1 MTTATSAEP
10 HGGGS
15 SSGVGGTLPDYTGV
29 VGRTDEY
36 LGPDGTVR
44 TRWKQ
49 VAAELAGLGPSG
61 LLARRTELARLLRNE
76 GATYNVTR
84 DNQSR
89 RQAWSLDPCPLVL
102 DEDEWGRL
110 DAAVAQ
116 RVELLDL
123 VLADI
128 YGDRRLMAEG
138 LIPAELVVGHPAF
151 LRPCAGSTPAGDHR
165 LFLMAVDVVRDPH
178 GDFRAVG
185 DRSQAP
191 SGLGYALV
199 NRTIL
204 SRVLPNLHR
213 ESGVERLAG
222 FFRSIRSGLSA
233 AAPDGVD
240 EPRVVILTPGP
251 LSETYFE
258 HAYLAS
264 YLGYALVE
272 GRDLVVNNNRV
283 WLRSLAG
290 FDPVDVIIRRVDD
303 QWCDP
308 VELRA
313 DSLLGVPGLLEV
325 ARRGRVTVA
334 NPLGSGV
341 IEDPALTGLLPTLAP
356 ALLGEEL
363 ALRGPETWWCGESTG
378 LSHVLAHLEHLVI
391 LPVRPA
397 PGARPVVVAHLTAG
411 ERDELRQR
419 ILDRPGQWVGQELI
433 EPSTTPTVSASGTL
447 EPRPTVLRTFA
458 VADEHG
464 TPNEGRRF
472 NVLPG
477 GLTRVGAELGDVIIS
492 SRNDG
497 TSKDTWVASAQ
508 PALQQSTWLRS
519 ARTTVRPPV
528 VQESATPLPGR
539 VAAQLFVL
547 GRTAEHAELVIRLI
561 RTVLA
566 RLDQPLGVGVD
577 GGAESLQV
585 LLAALGTVSG
595 FDPVSE
601 PDEEEV
607 TPGSVGTLAG
617 EAPVRTADPALAGEP
632 SLFAD
637 PALPG
642 DPLPDP
648 LPDPVADPDVPTDRR
663 ALALLLD
670 AGVDGS
676 LVSSLGLLVDAAY
689 SVREQLS
696 SDTWQLVGDVEEEL
710 ARLRNRP
717 PTQLVGVQSSLQ
729 RLLQALLALSGLSA
743 ENMER
748 DSAWLFLDAGRRL
761 ERAQSLVRLLR
772 AVLVRQRAGVVE
784 DLLLESLLKT
794 SESLIIFRRRSGS
807 IMHVAG
813 AVDLLIYDAAN
824 PRSVMYQLDRLVN
837 QLADL
842 PKQSPAQRL
851 GDEEQLVLETTTLLR
866 LTDAARLAAVDPAT
880 HRRPDLD
887 SVLGRVDGLL
897 AELLDSLRQTYFAHE
912 RLSVLA
918 GLQHNLGGRGPSRPP
933 GGGLAPAPVAVPETA
948 PVTVPEAAP
957 VTPAGPPGPT
967 GPQPGPGPGRPTTP

>member
-1 MTTATSAEP
+1 MTTATSAGPLEGGDLPEP
-10 HGGGS
+10 
-15 SSGVGGTLPDYTGV
+15 GV
-29 VGRTDEY
+29 VVVPEYRVVPGRTDEY
-36 LGPDGTVR
+36 LGSDGHVR
-44 TRWKQ
+44 SRWKQ
-49 VAAELAGLGPSG
+49 VAAEMAGLGPSG
-61 LLARRTELARLLRNE
+61 LIARRSEVARLLRNE
-76 GATYNVTR
+76 GATYNVSR

-89 RQAWSLDPCPLVL
+89 RQPWSLDPWPLVL
-102 DEDEWGRL
+102 EETEWSTL
-110 DAAVAQ
+110 ESAVAQ
-116 RVELLDL
+116 RVRVLDL
-123 VLADI
+123 IFADL
-128 YGDRRLMAEG
+128 YGERRLVAQG
-138 LIPAELVVGHPAF
+138 HIPAELVLGHPAF
-151 LRPCAGSTPAGDHR
+151 LRGCVGVGSGSPEPR
-165 LFLMAVDVVRDPH
+165 RMFLTAVDVVRS
-178 GDFRAVG
+178 GSGEFRAIG
-185 DRSQAP
+185 DRAQAP

-222 FFRSIRSGLSA
+222 FFRSIRAGVAA
-233 AAPDGVD
+233 AAPEGVD

-283 WLRSLAG
+283 WLRTLAG
-290 FDPVDVIIRRVDD
+290 FDPVDVVIRRVDD

-325 ARRGRVTVA
+325 ARRGRVTVL
-334 NPLGSGV
+334 NPLGTGV
-341 IEDPALTGLLPTLAP
+341 IEDPALTGLLGTLTP
-356 ALLGEEL
+356 ILLGEEL
-363 ALRGPETWWCGESTG
+363 ALRGPESWWCGDDAG
-378 LSHVLAHLEHLVI
+378 LSHVLAHLEHLI
-391 LPVRPA
+391 LLPVRPSPSQPPVVA
-397 PGARPVVVAHLTAG
+397 SSLSADGLEALRERIRSRPGA
-411 ERDELRQR
+411 
-419 ILDRPGQWVGQELI
+419 WVGQEII
-433 EPSTTPTVSASGTL
+433 EPSTAPTVTDSGAL
-447 EPRPTVLRTFA
+447 EPRPAIIRSFA
-458 VADEHG
+458 VADENSSTGAHHG
-464 TPNEGRRF
+464 YR
-472 NVLPG
+472 VLPG
-477 GLTRVGAELGDVIIS
+477 GLTRVGADPDSLIIS
-492 SRNDG
+492 SRSDG

-528 VQESATPLPGR
+528 VADTSTLLPGR

-547 GRTAEHAELVIRLI
+547 GRTAEHSELVIRLI

-585 LLAALGTVSG
+585 LLMALGTVSG

-601 PDEEEV
+601 PDEEEID
-607 TPGSVGTLAG
+607 TPAPGTAG
-617 EAPVRTADPALAGEP
+617 ARE
-632 SLFAD
+632 
-637 PALPG
+637 LPG
-642 DPLPDP
+642 FDLVPLPVPVPVPVPETETETGAGAGAETGTETETGRSGSGTATAAEGGRPAEPGRDP
-648 LPDPVADPDVPTDRR
+648 EVANDRR
-663 ALALLLD
+663 ALSLLLD

-696 SDTWQLVGDVEEEL
+696 SDSWQLVGDVEEEL

-729 RLLQALLALSGLSA
+729 RLLQALLALAGLSA

-772 AVLVRQRAGVVE
+772 SVLVRQRAGVVE

-794 SESLIIFRRRSGS
+794 SESLIIFRRRSGP

-813 AVDLLIYDAAN
+813 AVDLLVYDAAN
-824 PRSVMYQLDRLVN
+824 PRSVIYQLDRLFN
-837 QLADL
+837 HLADL
-842 PKQSPAQRL
+842 PKQSPGQRL
-851 GDEEQLVLETTTLLR
+851 GDGEQLVLRTTTMLR
-866 LTDAARLAAVDPAT
+866 LTDAAHLAEVDPET
-880 HRRPDLD
+880 KRRTELD
-887 SVLGRVDGLL
+887 AVLGQVDHLL
-897 AELLDSLRQTYFAHE
+897 AELLDSLRSTFFSHE

-918 GLQHNLGGRGPSRPP
+918 GLQHNLGRSP
-933 GGGLAPAPVAVPETA
+933 
-948 PVTVPEAAP
+948 
-957 VTPAGPPGPT
+957 
-967 GPQPGPGPGRPTTP
+967 

>member
-1 MTTATSAEP
+1 VTTATSAEP
-10 HGGGS
+10 LGDDDPLGT
-15 SSGVGGTLPDYTGV
+15 SGADVSGLPEYSAV
-29 VGRTDEY
+29 PGRTDEY

-49 VAAELAGLGPSG
+49 VAAELGGLGPSG
-61 LLARRTELARLLRNE
+61 LLARRSELARLLRNE

-84 DNQSR
+84 DQQSR
-89 RQAWSLDPCPLVL
+89 RQPWSLDPCPLVV
-102 DEDEWGRL
+102 DDREWSVL
-110 DAAVAQ
+110 EAAVAQ
-116 RVELLDL
+116 RVALLDL
-123 VLADI
+123 VFADI
-128 YGDRRLMAEG
+128 YGGRRLVAG
-138 LIPAELVVGHPAF
+138 GHIPAQLVLGHPAF
-151 LRPCAGSTPAGDHR
+151 LRSCVVNADQRRR
-165 LFLMAVDVVRDPH
+165 LFLTAVDVVRDRH
-178 GDFRAVG
+178 GALRAVG
-185 DRSQAP
+185 DRAQAP

-222 FFRSIRSGLSA
+222 FFRSIRAGMSSM
-233 AAPDGVD
+233 APEGVD

-313 DSLLGVPGLLEV
+313 DSLLGVPGLLEAV
-325 ARRGRVTVA
+325 RRGRVTVV
-334 NPLGSGV
+334 NPLGTGV
-341 IEDPALTGLLPTLAP
+341 IENPALSGLLGSLAP
-356 ALLGEEL
+356 VLLGEDL
-363 ALRGPETWWCGESTG
+363 ILRGPDTWWCGTPRG
-378 LSHVLAHLEHLVI
+378 LSHVLAHLDHLVV
-391 LPVRPA
+391 LPTRLSAGGRPLVTA
-397 PGARPVVVAHLTAG
+397 TLGTDERDLLRDKIRARPW
-411 ERDELRQR
+411 E
-419 ILDRPGQWVGQELI
+419 WVGQELV
-433 EPSTTPTVSASGTL
+433 EPSTTPTVNDAGTL
-447 EPRPTVLRTFA
+447 EPRPVVLRTFA
-458 VADEHG
+458 VVDDRATGGGDRG
-464 TPNEGRRF
+464 LS
-472 NVLPG
+472 VLPG
-477 GLTRVGAELGDVIIS
+477 GLTRVGDDPSSVIIS
-492 SRNDG
+492 SRENG
-497 TSKDTWVASAQ
+497 TSKDTWVVSTE

-528 VQESATPLPGR
+528 VPGVATPLPGR

-566 RLDQPLGVGVD
+566 RLDQPLGVGMD

-585 LLAALGTVSG
+585 LLAALGSVSG
-595 FDPVSE
+595 FDSVSE
-601 PDEEEV
+601 PDQEDI
-607 TPGSVGTLAG
+607 
-617 EAPVRTADPALAGEP
+617 R
-632 SLFAD
+632 
-637 PALPG
+637 LPG
-642 DPLPDP
+642 PAVRS
-648 LPDPVADPDVPTDRR
+648 VAGAAGRGHEPEVPTDRR

-696 SDTWQLVGDVEEEL
+696 GDTWQLVGDVEEEL

-729 RLLQALLALSGLSA
+729 RLLQALLALAGLSA

-772 AVLVRQRAGVVE
+772 AVLVRQRVGVVE

-794 SESLIIFRRRSGS
+794 SESLIVFRRRSGS

-813 AVDLLIYDAAN
+813 AVDLLVYDAAN
-824 PRSVMYQLDRLVN
+824 PRSVIYQLDRLFD
-837 QLADL
+837 QLAEL
-842 PKQSPAQRL
+842 PKQSPGQRL
-851 GDEEQLVLETTTLLR
+851 GDEEQLVLEATTMLR
-866 LTDAARLAAVDPAT
+866 LTDAAQLAAVDAET
-880 HRRPDLD
+880 GHRTEMD
-887 SVLGRVDGLL
+887 SVLGRVEDLL
-897 AELLDSLRQTYFAHE
+897 AELLDSLRHTYFAHE

-918 GLQHNLGGRGPSRPP
+918 GLQHSLGQPARRPSPE
-933 GGGLAPAPVAVPETA
+933 PA
-948 PVTVPEAAP
+948 
-957 VTPAGPPGPT
+957 
-967 GPQPGPGPGRPTTP
+967 

>member
-1 MTTATSAEP
+1 MTTATTAEP
-10 HGGGS
+10 FGADGSPGAGGPGGPGGS
-15 SSGVGGTLPDYTGV
+15 GGPGGPVLPEYSGMT
-29 VGRTDEY
+29 GRTDEY

-61 LLARRTELARLLRNE
+61 LLARRAELARLLRNE
-76 GATYNVTR
+76 GATFNVTS
-84 DNQSR
+84 DHQSR
-89 RQAWSLDPCPLVL
+89 RQAWSLDPCPLVV
-102 DEDEWGRL
+102 DGAEWSGL
-110 DAAVAQ
+110 ESAVAQ
-116 RVELLDL
+116 RVALLDL
-123 VLADI
+123 VFDDI
-128 YGDRRLMAEG
+128 YGDRKLIAG
-138 LIPAELVVGHPAF
+138 GHIPAQLVLGHPGF
-151 LRPCAGSTPAGDHR
+151 LRPCVGTPSSGSHR
-165 LFLMAVDVVRDPH
+165 LFLTAVDVVRD
-178 GDFRAVG
+178 GQGRFRAVG
-185 DRSQAP
+185 DRAEAP

-222 FFRSIRSGLSA
+222 FFRSIRAAVVA

-264 YLGYALVE
+264 YLGYVLVE
-272 GRDLVVNNNRV
+272 GRDLVVANNRV

-290 FDPVDVIIRRVDD
+290 SDPVDVVIRRVDD

-325 ARRGRVTVA
+325 ARRGRVTVI
-334 NPLGSGV
+334 NPLGAGV
-341 IEDPALTGLLPTLAP
+341 IENPALTGLLDRLAP
-356 ALLGEEL
+356 LLLGEEL
-363 ALRGPETWWCGESTG
+363 ALRGPDTWWCGEPTAQ
-378 LSHVLAHLEHLVI
+378 SHVLAHLDQMVVQA
-391 LPVRPA
+391 VRPSA
-397 PGARPVVVAHLTAG
+397 ARRPVTGSTLTTEGLERLADQIRARPW
-411 ERDELRQR
+411 E
-419 ILDRPGQWVGQELI
+419 WVGQELI
-433 EPSTTPTVSASGTL
+433 EPSTTPTVTDSGTL
-447 EPRPTVLRTFA
+447 EPRPAVLRTFV
-458 VADEHG
+458 VADESAAGAGAGTHG
-464 TPNEGRRF
+464 LS
-472 NVLPG
+472 VLPG
-477 GLTRVGAELGDVIIS
+477 GLTRVGTESSSLIIS
-492 SRNDG
+492 SHNEA
-497 TSKDTWVASAQ
+497 TSKDTWVASTV

-528 VQESATPLPGR
+528 FPDASSPLPGR

-585 LLAALGTVSG
+585 LLTALGTVSG

-601 PDEEEV
+601 PDEDDLVEARHPVEPAGASAR
-607 TPGSVGTLAG
+607 PGS
-617 EAPVRTADPALAGEP
+617 PV
-632 SLFAD
+632 
-637 PALPG
+637 
-642 DPLPDP
+642 
-648 LPDPVADPDVPTDRR
+648 PDVPTDRR

-676 LVSSLGLLVDAAY
+676 LVSSLALLVDAAY

-729 RLLQALLALSGLSA
+729 RLLQALLALAGLSA

-761 ERAQSLVRLLR
+761 ERAQSLTRLLR
-772 AVLVRQRAGVVE
+772 AVLGRQRAGVVE

-807 IMHVAG
+807 TMRVAG
-813 AVDLLIYDAAN
+813 AVDLLVYDAAN
-824 PRSVMYQLDRLVN
+824 PRSVMYQLERLVD

-851 GDEEQLVLETTTLLR
+851 GHGEQLVLEITTTLR
-866 LTDAARLAAVDPAT
+866 LTDATRLASVDPET
-880 HRRPDLD
+880 MRRPALD
-887 SVLGRVDGLL
+887 SVLGKVEDLL
-897 AELLDSLRQTYFAHE
+897 GELLDSLRHTYFSHE
-912 RLSVLA
+912 RLSMLT
-918 GLQHNLGGRGPSRPP
+918 GLQHSLGGAPGGPP
-933 GGGLAPAPVAVPETA
+933 GGSSGARPGGPT
-948 PVTVPEAAP
+948 
-957 VTPAGPPGPT
+957 GPPGPVPSVT
-967 GPQPGPGPGRPTTP
+967 GPPP

>member
-1 MTTATSAEP
+1 VTTAITTGP
-10 HGGGS
+10 VGGGDVPPGGALALPEYQ
-15 SSGVGGTLPDYTGV
+15 GVP
-29 VGRTDEY
+29 GRIDEY
-36 LGPDGTVR
+36 LDPDGRVR
-44 TRWKQ
+44 DRWTR
-49 VAAELAGLGPSG
+49 VAAEMAGLGASG
-61 LLARRTELARLLRNE
+61 LIARRSEVARLLRNE

-89 RQAWSLDPCPLVL
+89 RQPWSLDPWPLVV
-102 DEDEWGRL
+102 EESEWL
-110 DAAVAQ
+110 SLAAAVAQ
-116 RVELLDL
+116 RVRLLDL
-123 VLADI
+123 VFTDI
-128 YGDRRLMAEG
+128 YGERRLVAEG
-138 LIPAELVVGHPAF
+138 RIPAELVLGHPAF
-151 LRPCAGSTPAGDHR
+151 LRACVGMEAPGTHR
-165 LFLMAVDVVRDPH
+165 MFLTAVDVVRDRD
-178 GDFRAVG
+178 GGFRAIG
-185 DRSQAP
+185 DRAQAP

-222 FFRSIRSGLSA
+222 FFRSIRAAVAA

-272 GRDLVVNNNRV
+272 GRDLVVTNNRV
-283 WLRSLAG
+283 WLRTLSG
-290 FDPVDVIIRRVDD
+290 FDPVDVVIRRVDD

-325 ARRGRVTVA
+325 ARRGRVTVV
-334 NPLGSGV
+334 NPLGTGV
-341 IEDPALTGLLPTLAP
+341 IEDPGLTGLLESLAP
-356 ALLGEEL
+356 VLLGEEL
-363 ALRGPETWWCGESTG
+363 ALRGPETWWCGQPDG
-378 LSHVLAHLEHLVI
+378 LHHVLDSLGHLIL
-391 LPVRPA
+391 LPVRPSPTQPPVVA
-397 PGARPVVVAHLTAG
+397 STLSADALDDLRNRILARPGA
-411 ERDELRQR
+411 
-419 ILDRPGQWVGQELI
+419 WVGQEII
-433 EPSTTPTVSASGTL
+433 EPSLTPTVTDTGTI
-447 EPRPTVLRTFA
+447 EPRPTILRTFA

-464 TPNEGRRF
+464 SGAYGHGY

-477 GLTRVGAELGDVIIS
+477 GLTRVGAGTDTLIIS
-492 SRNDG
+492 SRSDG
-497 TSKDTWVASAQ
+497 TSKDTWVASEQ
-508 PALQQSTWLRS
+508 PALQQSPWLRS

-528 VQESATPLPGR
+528 VTDTSTLLPGR

-566 RLDQPLGVGVD
+566 RLDQPLAVGVD

-585 LLAALGTVSG
+585 LLMALGTVSG
-595 FDPVSE
+595 FDSVSE
-601 PDEEEV
+601 PDEEDLPHTGGPPAPEGHPV
-607 TPGSVGTLAG
+607 APRSVPDGTSARG
-617 EAPVRTADPALAGEP
+617 PRGAEPALAGEP
-632 SLFAD
+632 TPEAD
-637 PALPG
+637 I
-642 DPLPDP
+642 
-648 LPDPVADPDVPTDRR
+648 PTDRR
-663 ALALLLD
+663 ALSLLLD

-696 SDTWQLVGDVEEEL
+696 SDSWQLVGDVEEEL

-717 PTQLVGVQSSLQ
+717 PTQLVGVQSSMQ
-729 RLLQALLALSGLSA
+729 RLLQALLALAGLSA

-807 IMHVAG
+807 MMQVAG
-813 AVDLLIYDAAN
+813 AVDLLVYDAAN
-824 PRSVMYQLDRLVN
+824 PRSVMYQLDRLFGH
-837 QLADL
+837 LADL
-842 PKQSPAQRL
+842 PRQARTQRL
-851 GDEEQLVLETTTLLR
+851 GDQEQLVLRTTTMLR
-866 LTDAARLAAVDPAT
+866 LTDAVQLAAVDPET
-880 HRRPDLD
+880 KRRTELD
-887 SVLGRVDGLL
+887 SVLGRADELL
-897 AELLDSLRQTYFAHE
+897 AELLDSLRSTYFSHE

-918 GLQHNLGGRGPSRPP
+918 GLQHNLGRRP
-933 GGGLAPAPVAVPETA
+933 
-948 PVTVPEAAP
+948 
-957 VTPAGPPGPT
+957 
-967 GPQPGPGPGRPTTP
+967 

>member
-1 MTTATSAEP
+1 MTTATSVEP
-10 HGGGS
+10 RGDDGPFEEHGATATG
-15 SSGVGGTLPDYTGV
+15 LPEYSTIP
-29 VGRTDEY
+29 GRADEY
-36 LGPDGTVR
+36 LGPDGALR
-44 TRWKQ
+44 TRWRQ
-49 VAAELAGLGPSG
+49 VAAELSGLGPSG

-84 DNQSR
+84 DQESR
-89 RQAWSLDPCPLVL
+89 RQPWSLDPCPLVV
-102 DEDEWGRL
+102 DDSEWATL
-110 DAAVAQ
+110 EAAVAQ
-116 RVELLDL
+116 RVALLNL
-123 VLADI
+123 IFADI
-128 YGDRRLMAEG
+128 YAERRLVAEG
-138 LIPAELVVGHPAF
+138 RIPAELVLGHPAF
-151 LRPCAGSTPAGDHR
+151 LRACVGTAAPGGRR
-165 LFLMAVDVVRDPH
+165 LFLTAVDVVRDAS
-178 GDFRAVG
+178 GAFRAVG
-185 DRSQAP
+185 DRAQAP

-222 FFRSIRSGLSA
+222 FFRCIRAGMSA
-233 AAPDGVD
+233 VAPDGVD

-272 GRDLVVNNNRV
+272 GRDLVVNNNRA
-283 WLRSLAG
+283 WLRSLGG

-325 ARRGRVTVA
+325 ARRGRVTVV

-341 IEDPALTGLLPTLAP
+341 MEDPALSGLLESLAP
-356 ALLGEEL
+356 VLLGEDL
-363 ALRGPETWWCGESTG
+363 ALRGPDTWWCGTPGG
-378 LSHVLAHLEHLVI
+378 LSHVLAHLDHLVV
-391 LPVRPA
+391 LPTRPS
-397 PGARPVVVAHLTAG
+397 PTARPVVTGTLTG
-411 ERDELRQR
+411 WERDELRNR
-419 ILDRPGQWVGQELI
+419 IRDRPWEWVGQELI
-433 EPSTTPTVSASGTL
+433 EPSTAPTVNDAGAL
-447 EPRPTVLRTFA
+447 EPRPVVLRTFV
-458 VADEHG
+458 VADDRTTG
-464 TPNEGRRF
+464 GGDRGLS
-472 NVLPG
+472 VLPG
-477 GLTRVGAELGDVIIS
+477 GLTRVGAEPGSVIIS
-492 SRNDG
+492 SRVDG

-528 VQESATPLPGR
+528 APDTVTPLPGR

-566 RLDQPLGVGVD
+566 RLDQPLGMGVD

-585 LLAALGTVSG
+585 LLAALGSVSG

-601 PDEEEV
+601 PDEDDV
-607 TPGSVGTLAG
+607 GPQPISPGPQAAARDHDS
-617 EAPVRTADPALAGEP
+617 
-632 SLFAD
+632 
-637 PALPG
+637 
-642 DPLPDP
+642 
-648 LPDPVADPDVPTDRR
+648 DVPTDRR

-729 RLLQALLALSGLSA
+729 RLLQALLALAGLSA

-813 AVDLLIYDAAN
+813 AVDLLVYDAAN
-824 PRSVMYQLDRLVN
+824 PRSVMFQLDRLFD
-837 QLADL
+837 QLAEL

-851 GDEEQLVLETTTLLR
+851 GNQEQLVLETTTMLR
-866 LTDAARLAAVDPAT
+866 LTDATHLAAVDPET
-880 HRRPDLD
+880 GRRRELD
-887 SVLGRVDGLL
+887 SVLGRVEGLL
-897 AELLDSLRQTYFAHE
+897 AGLLDSLRHTYFSHE
-912 RLSVLA
+912 RLSVLD
-918 GLQHNLGGRGPSRPP
+918 GLQHRLGPASRRN
-933 GGGLAPAPVAVPETA
+933 
-948 PVTVPEAAP
+948 
-957 VTPAGPPGPT
+957 AGGPT
-967 GPQPGPGPGRPTTP
+967 

>member
-10 HGGGS
+10 YGGGS

-29 VGRTDEY
+29 AGRTDEY

-102 DEDEWGRL
+102 DEGEWGRL
-110 DAAVAQ
+110 EAAVAQ

-128 YGDRRLMAEG
+128 YGDRRLMADG

-341 IEDPALTGLLPTLAP
+341 MEDPALSALLGDLAP
-356 ALLGEEL
+356 VLLGEEL
-363 ALRGPETWWCGESTG
+363 TLRGPDTWWCGTPAG
-378 LSHVLAHLEHLVI
+378 LSHVLTHLSSLVV
-391 LPVRPA
+391 LPVRPS
-397 PGARPVVVAHLTAG
+397 PMYRPVEVATLTAD
-411 ERDELRQR
+411 EQDQLRDR
-419 ILDRPGQWVGQELI
+419 IRDRPWEWVGQELI
-433 EPSTTPTVSASGTL
+433 VPSTSPTVTGTGTL
-447 EPRPTVLRTFA
+447 EPRPVVLRTFV
-458 VADEHG
+458 VADDRAAG
-464 TPNEGRRF
+464 GGDRGLA
-472 NVLPG
+472 VLPG
-477 GLTRVGAELGDVIIS
+477 GLTRVGAVESSVIIS
-492 SRNDG
+492 SRGDG
-497 TSKDTWVASAQ
+497 TSKDTWVASAE

-528 VQESATPLPGR
+528 VHDTPTQLPGR

-566 RLDQPLGVGVD
+566 RLDQPLGVGMD

-601 PDEEEV
+601 PDGEEV
-607 TPGSVGTLAG
+607 RPERGTEAGRTGPPETPGPRLRPSPRCPPTAGPWPSCSMPAWTAAWSRRSACWSMPPTRCGNNSPATPGSWWV
-617 EAPVRTADPALAGEP
+617 
-632 SLFAD
+632 
-637 PALPG
+637 
-642 DPLPDP
+642 
-648 LPDPVADPDVPTDRR
+648 
-663 ALALLLD
+663 
-670 AGVDGS
+670 
-676 LVSSLGLLVDAAY
+676 
-689 SVREQLS
+689 
-696 SDTWQLVGDVEEEL
+696 TW
-710 ARLRNRP
+710 
-717 PTQLVGVQSSLQ
+717 
-729 RLLQALLALSGLSA
+729 
-743 ENMER
+743 
-748 DSAWLFLDAGRRL
+748 
-761 ERAQSLVRLLR
+761 
-772 AVLVRQRAGVVE
+772 
-784 DLLLESLLKT
+784 
-794 SESLIIFRRRSGS
+794 RRSWPGCGIGHPPSWSGS
-807 IMHVAG
+807 SPACSGCSRRCWPWPGCPPRTWSGTQPGSSSTPAG
-813 AVDLLIYDAAN
+813 AWSG
-824 PRSVMYQLDRLVN
+824 P
-837 QLADL
+837 
-842 PKQSPAQRL
+842 SPWS
-851 GDEEQLVLETTTLLR
+851 GCC
-866 LTDAARLAAVDPAT
+866 
-880 HRRPDLD
+880 
-887 SVLGRVDGLL
+887 
-897 AELLDSLRQTYFAHE
+897 
-912 RLSVLA
+912 
-918 GLQHNLGGRGPSRPP
+918 GPSWCASGPGWSRTCCSSPCSRPP
-933 GGGLAPAPVAVPETA
+933 RA
-948 PVTVPEAAP
+948 
-957 VTPAGPPGPT
+957 
-967 GPQPGPGPGRPTTP
+967 

>member
-1 MTTATSAEP
+1 MTTATTAGPLE
-10 HGGGS
+10 GGDLPE
-15 SSGVGGTLPDYTGV
+15 SGGLPVPEYRSIP
-29 VGRTDEY
+29 GRTDEY
-36 LGPDGTVR
+36 VGPDGTVR

-49 VAAELAGLGPSG
+49 VAAEMAGLGPSG
-61 LLARRTELARLLRNE
+61 LIARRSEVARLLRNE

-89 RQAWSLDPCPLVL
+89 RQAWSLDPWPLVL
-102 DEDEWGRL
+102 EETEWSAL
-110 DAAVAQ
+110 ESAVAQ
-116 RVELLDL
+116 RVRLLDL
-123 VLADI
+123 IFGDL
-128 YGDRRLMAEG
+128 YGERRLVAEG
-138 LIPAELVVGHPAF
+138 HIPAELVLGHPAF
-151 LRPCAGSTPAGDHR
+151 LRACVGMATAEPR
-165 LFLMAVDVVRDPH
+165 RMFLTAVDVVRD
-178 GDFRAVG
+178 GTGEFRAIG
-185 DRSQAP
+185 DRAQAP

-222 FFRSIRSGLSA
+222 FFRSIRSGVASA
-233 AAPDGVD
+233 APEGVD

-283 WLRSLAG
+283 WLRTLAG
-290 FDPVDVIIRRVDD
+290 FDPVDVVIRRVDD

-325 ARRGRVTVA
+325 ARRGRVTVL
-334 NPLGSGV
+334 NPLGTGV
-341 IEDPALTGLLPTLAP
+341 IEDPALTGLLGTLAP
-356 ALLGEEL
+356 VLLGEEL
-363 ALRGPETWWCGESTG
+363 ALRGPETWWCGRDEG
-378 LSHVLAHLEHLVI
+378 LSHVLANLEHLI
-391 LPVRPA
+391 LLPVRPSPSQPPVA
-397 PGARPVVVAHLTAG
+397 ASTLGAEGLADLRDRIRARPG
-411 ERDELRQR
+411 S
-419 ILDRPGQWVGQELI
+419 WVGQEII
-433 EPSTTPTVSASGTL
+433 EPSTAPTVTDTGTL
-447 EPRPTVLRTFA
+447 EARPTIIRSFA
-458 VADEHG
+458 VADEHSNTG
-464 TPNEGRRF
+464 DHHGYR
-472 NVLPG
+472 VLPG
-477 GLTRVGAELGDVIIS
+477 GLTRVGAAPDSLIIS
-492 SRNDG
+492 SRSDG

-508 PALQQSTWLRS
+508 PAFQQSTWLRS

-528 VQESATPLPGR
+528 VADTSTLLPGR

-547 GRTAEHAELVIRLI
+547 GRTAEHSELVIRLI

-566 RLDQPLGVGVD
+566 RLDQPLAVGMD

-585 LLAALGTVSG
+585 LLMALGTVSG

-607 TPGSVGTLAG
+607 APRVKGSPSSAGPSSGPSPASAAGSLDRGAGSNPMAPPVPVPETSVGPGAEPGSSAG
-617 EAPVRTADPALAGEP
+617 PP
-632 SLFAD
+632 
-637 PALPG
+637 
-642 DPLPDP
+642 PDP
-648 LPDPVADPDVPTDRR
+648 EVPTDRR

-696 SDTWQLVGDVEEEL
+696 SDSWQLVGDVEEEL

-729 RLLQALLALSGLSA
+729 RLLQALLALAGLSA

-772 AVLVRQRAGVVE
+772 SVLVRQRAGVVE

-813 AVDLLIYDAAN
+813 AVDLLVYDAAN
-824 PRSVMYQLDRLVN
+824 PRSVIYQLDRLFN
-837 QLADL
+837 HLADL
-842 PKQSPAQRL
+842 PKQSPGQRL
-851 GDEEQLVLETTTLLR
+851 GDGEQLVLRTTTMLR
-866 LTDAARLAAVDPAT
+866 LTDATHLAEVDPET
-880 HRRPDLD
+880 QRRTDLD
-887 SVLGRVDGLL
+887 TVLGRVDELL
-897 AELLDSLRQTYFAHE
+897 GELLDSLRSTFFSHE

-918 GLQHNLGGRGPSRPP
+918 GLQHNLGRSP
-933 GGGLAPAPVAVPETA
+933 
-948 PVTVPEAAP
+948 
-957 VTPAGPPGPT
+957 
-967 GPQPGPGPGRPTTP
+967 

>member
-1 MTTATSAEP
+1 MTTATTAGPLE
-10 HGGGS
+10 GGDLPETG
-15 SSGVGGTLPDYTGV
+15 GVPIPEYRGV
-29 VGRTDEY
+29 PGRTDEY

-49 VAAELAGLGPSG
+49 VAAEMAGLGPSG
-61 LLARRTELARLLRNE
+61 LIARRSEVARLLRNE

-84 DNQSR
+84 DDQSR
-89 RQAWSLDPCPLVL
+89 RQAWSLDPWPLVV
-102 DEDEWGRL
+102 EESEWSTL
-110 DAAVAQ
+110 ESAVAQ
-116 RVELLDL
+116 RVRILDL
-123 VLADI
+123 IFGDL
-128 YGDRRLMAEG
+128 YGERRLVAEG
-138 LIPAELVVGHPAF
+138 HIPAELVLGHPAF
-151 LRPCAGSTPAGDHR
+151 LRACTGMGSSEPR
-165 LFLMAVDVVRDPH
+165 RMFLTAVDVVRD
-178 GDFRAVG
+178 GSGQFRAIG
-185 DRSQAP
+185 DRAQAP

-222 FFRSIRSGLSA
+222 FFRSIRAGVASV
-233 AAPDGVD
+233 APEGVD

-283 WLRSLAG
+283 WLRTLAG
-290 FDPVDVIIRRVDD
+290 FDPVDVVIRRVDD

-325 ARRGRVTVA
+325 ARRGRVTVL
-334 NPLGSGV
+334 NPLGTGV
-341 IEDPALTGLLPTLAP
+341 IEDPALTGLLGTLAP
-356 ALLGEEL
+356 ILLDEEL
-363 ALRGPETWWCGESTG
+363 ALRGPETWWCGRSEG
-378 LSHVLAHLEHLVI
+378 LSHVLANLEHLI
-391 LPVRPA
+391 LLPVRPSA
-397 PGARPVVVAHLTAG
+397 AQPPVVASTLSAEGRADLRDRIRARPGA
-411 ERDELRQR
+411 
-419 ILDRPGQWVGQELI
+419 WVGQEII
-433 EPSTTPTVSASGTL
+433 EPSTAPTVTDTGTL
-447 EPRPTVLRTFA
+447 EPRPAIIRSFA
-458 VADEHG
+458 VADELSSTGDHHG
-464 TPNEGRRF
+464 YR
-472 NVLPG
+472 VLPG
-477 GLTRVGAELGDVIIS
+477 GLTRVGADPDSLIIS
-492 SRNDG
+492 SRSNG

-528 VQESATPLPGR
+528 VADTSTPLPGR

-547 GRTAEHAELVIRLI
+547 GRTAEHSELVIRLI

-566 RLDQPLGVGVD
+566 RLDQPLAVGID

-585 LLAALGTVSG
+585 LLMALGTVSG

-607 TPGSVGTLAG
+607 PPREAASAAGLAG
-617 EAPVRTADPALAGEP
+617 VDPV
-632 SLFAD
+632 
-637 PALPG
+637 
-642 DPLPDP
+642 PLPVP
-648 LPDPVADPDVPTDRR
+648 ETGVVTETELGSAAGLPPGPEVPTDRR

-729 RLLQALLALSGLSA
+729 RLLQALLALAGLSA

-772 AVLVRQRAGVVE
+772 SLLVRQRAGVVE

-794 SESLIIFRRRSGS
+794 SESLIIFRRRSGPT
-807 IMHVAG
+807 MQVAG
-813 AVDLLIYDAAN
+813 AVDLLVYDAAN
-824 PRSVMYQLDRLVN
+824 PRSVIYQLDRLFN
-837 QLADL
+837 HLADL
-842 PKQSPAQRL
+842 PKRSPGQRL
-851 GDEEQLVLETTTLLR
+851 GDGEQLVLRTTTMLR
-866 LTDAARLAAVDPAT
+866 LTDAAHLAAVDPDT
-880 HRRPDLD
+880 RRRTELD
-887 SVLGRVDGLL
+887 AVLGRVDQLL
-897 AELLDSLRQTYFAHE
+897 AELLDSLRSTFFSHE

-918 GLQHNLGGRGPSRPP
+918 GLQHNLGRSP
-933 GGGLAPAPVAVPETA
+933 
-948 PVTVPEAAP
+948 
-957 VTPAGPPGPT
+957 
-967 GPQPGPGPGRPTTP
+967 

>member
-1 MTTATSAEP
+1 MSTATSTGP
-10 HGGGS
+10 FGGGDLP
-15 SSGVGGTLPDYTGV
+15 GTDGIPGPEYRAV
-29 VGRTDEY
+29 PGRTDEY

-49 VAAELAGLGPSG
+49 VAAEMAGLGPSG
-61 LLARRTELARLLRNE
+61 LIARRSEVARLLRNE

-84 DNQSR
+84 DGQSR
-89 RQAWSLDPCPLVL
+89 RQAWSLDPWPLVV
-102 DEDEWGRL
+102 DADEWAAL
-110 DAAVAQ
+110 ESAVAQ
-116 RVELLDL
+116 RVRLLDL
-123 VLADI
+123 IFADL
-128 YGDRRLMAEG
+128 YGERRLVAEG
-138 LIPAELVVGHPAF
+138 HIPAELVLGHPAF
-151 LRPCAGSTPAGDHR
+151 LRACVGMGFSGPR
-165 LFLMAVDVVRDPH
+165 RMFLTAVDVVRD
-178 GDFRAVG
+178 GSGRFRAIG
-185 DRSQAP
+185 DRAQAP

-222 FFRSIRSGLSA
+222 FFRSIRSGVAS

-283 WLRSLAG
+283 WLRTLAG
-290 FDPVDVIIRRVDD
+290 FDPVDVVIRRVDD

-325 ARRGRVTVA
+325 ARRGRVTVL
-334 NPLGSGV
+334 NPLGTGV
-341 IEDPALTGLLPTLAP
+341 IEDPALTGLLGTLAP
-356 ALLGEEL
+356 ILLGEEL
-363 ALRGPETWWCGESTG
+363 ALPGPATWWCGRPDG
-378 LSHVLAHLEHLVI
+378 LSHVLAHLERLI
-391 LPVRPA
+391 LLPVRPSA
-397 PGARPVVVAHLTAG
+397 SQPPVVASTLSAEGLADLRDRIRARPGA
-411 ERDELRQR
+411 
-419 ILDRPGQWVGQELI
+419 WVGQEII
-433 EPSTTPTVSASGTL
+433 EASTAPTVTDTGAL
-447 EPRPTVLRTFA
+447 EPRPAIIRSFA
-458 VADEHG
+458 VADEHSNTG
-464 TPNEGRRF
+464 DHHGYRI
-472 NVLPG
+472 LPG
-477 GLTRVGAELGDVIIS
+477 GLTRVGASPDSIIVS
-492 SRNDG
+492 SRSDG
-497 TSKDTWVASAQ
+497 TSKDTWVASTH
-508 PALQQSTWLRS
+508 PAFQQSTWLRS

-528 VQESATPLPGR
+528 VADTSTLLPGR

-547 GRTAEHAELVIRLI
+547 GRTAEHSELVIRLI

-566 RLDQPLGVGVD
+566 RLDQPLAVGVD

-585 LLAALGTVSG
+585 LLMALGAVSG

-601 PDEEEV
+601 PDEEEIPPRP
-607 TPGSVGTLAG
+607 PGAAIGLAG
-617 EAPVRTADPALAGEP
+617 IDPVAPVPVPDATVDPGPGLDPALAGGGDAPPEP
-632 SLFAD
+632 E
-637 PALPG
+637 
-642 DPLPDP
+642 
-648 LPDPVADPDVPTDRR
+648 VPTDRR
-663 ALALLLD
+663 AMALLLD

-676 LVSSLGLLVDAAY
+676 LVSSLGLLVEAAY

-729 RLLQALLALSGLSA
+729 RLLQALLALAGLSA

-772 AVLVRQRAGVVE
+772 SVLVRQRAGVVE

-794 SESLIIFRRRSGS
+794 SESLIIFRRRSGPT
-807 IMHVAG
+807 MQVAG
-813 AVDLLIYDAAN
+813 AVDLLVYDAAN
-824 PRSVMYQLDRLVN
+824 PRSVIYQLDRLFN
-837 QLADL
+837 HLADL
-842 PKQSPAQRL
+842 PKQSPGQRL
-851 GDEEQLVLETTTLLR
+851 GDSEQLVLRTTTMLR
-866 LTDAARLAAVDPAT
+866 LTDAAQLAEVDPGT
-880 HRRPDLD
+880 HQRVELD
-887 SVLGRVDGLL
+887 AVLGRVDLLL
-897 AELLDSLRQTYFAHE
+897 AELLDSLRSTFFSHE

-918 GLQHNLGGRGPSRPP
+918 GLQHNLGR
-933 GGGLAPAPVAVPETA
+933 
-948 PVTVPEAAP
+948 
-957 VTPAGPPGPT
+957 TP
-967 GPQPGPGPGRPTTP
+967 

>member
-1 MTTATSAEP
+1 VTTATTAEP
-10 HGGGS
+10 LGDDDPLGTSGGAVTG
-15 SSGVGGTLPDYTGV
+15 LPEYSAV
-29 VGRTDEY
+29 PGRTDEY
-36 LGPDGTVR
+36 LGPDGTLR

-84 DNQSR
+84 DQQSR
-89 RQAWSLDPCPLVL
+89 RQPWSLDPCPLVV
-102 DEDEWGRL
+102 DDAEWSTL
-110 DAAVAQ
+110 EAAVAQ
-116 RVELLDL
+116 RVALLNL
-123 VLADI
+123 IFADI
-128 YGDRRLMAEG
+128 YGERRLVAEG
-138 LIPAELVVGHPAF
+138 RIPAELVLGHPAF
-151 LRPCAGSTPAGDHR
+151 LRACVGAADPRGRR
-165 LFLMAVDVVRDPH
+165 LFLTAVDVVRD
-178 GDFRAVG
+178 GDGAFRAVG
-185 DRSQAP
+185 DRAQAP

-222 FFRSIRSGLSA
+222 FFRSIRAGMSSM
-233 AAPDGVD
+233 APDGVD

-290 FDPVDVIIRRVDD
+290 FDPVDVIVRRVDD

-341 IEDPALTGLLPTLAP
+341 MEDPALSGLLGSLAP
-356 ALLGEEL
+356 VLLGEEL
-363 ALRGPETWWCGESTG
+363 ALRGPDTWWCGTRNG
-378 LSHVLAHLEHLVI
+378 LSHVLARLDDLVV
-391 LPVRPA
+391 LSTRPS
-397 PGARPVVVAHLTAG
+397 PSARPVVTATLTTE
-411 ERDELRQR
+411 ERDGLRDR
-419 ILDRPGQWVGQELI
+419 IRTRPWEWVGQELI
-433 EPSTTPTVSASGTL
+433 EPSTMPTVNLAGAL
-447 EPRPTVLRTFA
+447 EPRPVVLRTFA
-458 VADEHG
+458 VADDRATG
-464 TPNEGRRF
+464 GGDRGLS
-472 NVLPG
+472 VLPG
-477 GLTRVGAELGDVIIS
+477 GLTRVGTDAASVIIS
-492 SRNDG
+492 SRGDG
-497 TSKDTWVASAQ
+497 TSKDTWVASAE

-528 VQESATPLPGR
+528 VPDTATPLPGR

-566 RLDQPLGVGVD
+566 RLDQPLGVGMA

-585 LLAALGTVSG
+585 LLAALSSVSG

-601 PDEEEV
+601 PDEVDIRPRITASGEGAHRR
-607 TPGSVGTLAG
+607 TGDQGS
-617 EAPVRTADPALAGEP
+617 
-632 SLFAD
+632 
-637 PALPG
+637 
-642 DPLPDP
+642 
-648 LPDPVADPDVPTDRR
+648 DVPTDRR

-676 LVSSLGLLVDAAY
+676 LVASLGLLVDAAY

-729 RLLQALLALSGLSA
+729 RLLQALLALAGLSA

-772 AVLVRQRAGVVE
+772 AVLVRQRVGVVE

-794 SESLIIFRRRSGS
+794 SESLIVFRRRSGS

-813 AVDLLIYDAAN
+813 AVDLLVYDAAN
-824 PRSVMYQLDRLVN
+824 PRSVIFQLDRLVD
-837 QLADL
+837 QLAEL
-842 PKQSPAQRL
+842 PKQSSAQRL
-851 GDEEQLVLETTTLLR
+851 GDEEQLVLETSTMLR
-866 LTDAARLAAVDPAT
+866 LTDATQLAAVDPDT
-880 HRRPDLD
+880 GRRAELD
-887 SVLGRVDGLL
+887 SVLGRVEDLL
-897 AELLDSLRQTYFAHE
+897 AELLDSLRHTYFSHE

-918 GLQHNLGGRGPSRPP
+918 GLQHSLGQAARRPD
-933 GGGLAPAPVAVPETA
+933 GERA
-948 PVTVPEAAP
+948 
-957 VTPAGPPGPT
+957 
-967 GPQPGPGPGRPTTP
+967 

>member
-1 MTTATSAEP
+1 MTTATSAGPLEGGDLPEP
-10 HGGGS
+10 
-15 SSGVGGTLPDYTGV
+15 GTLAVPEYRV
-29 VGRTDEY
+29 APGRSDEY
-36 LGPDGTVR
+36 LGSDGAVR
-44 TRWKQ
+44 PRWKQ
-49 VAAELAGLGPSG
+49 VAAEMAGLGASG
-61 LLARRTELARLLRNE
+61 LIARRSEVARLLRNE

-89 RQAWSLDPCPLVL
+89 RQAWSLDPWPLVL
-102 DEDEWGRL
+102 EEAEWSSL
-110 DAAVAQ
+110 ESAVAQ
-116 RVELLDL
+116 RVRVLDL
-123 VLADI
+123 IFGDL
-128 YGDRRLMAEG
+128 YGERRLVAEG
-138 LIPAELVVGHPAF
+138 HIPAELVLGHPAF
-151 LRPCAGSTPAGDHR
+151 LRSCVGVGSPR
-165 LFLMAVDVVRDPH
+165 PNRMFLTAVDVARA
-178 GDFRAVG
+178 GSGEFRAIG
-185 DRSQAP
+185 DRAQAP

-222 FFRSIRSGLSA
+222 FFRSIRAGVAA
-233 AAPDGVD
+233 AAPEGVD

-283 WLRSLAG
+283 WLRTLAG
-290 FDPVDVIIRRVDD
+290 FDPVDVVIRRVDD

-325 ARRGRVTVA
+325 ARRGRVTVL
-334 NPLGSGV
+334 NPLGTGV
-341 IEDPALTGLLPTLAP
+341 IEDPALTGLLGTLTP
-356 ALLGEEL
+356 ILLGEEL
-363 ALRGPETWWCGESTG
+363 ALRGPETWWCGDEVG
-378 LSHVLAHLEHLVI
+378 LSHVLAHLEDLII
-391 LPVRPA
+391 LPVRPSPSQPPVVA
-397 PGARPVVVAHLTAG
+397 SGLTAEGLAALRDRIRSRPGA
-411 ERDELRQR
+411 
-419 ILDRPGQWVGQELI
+419 WVGQEII
-433 EPSTTPTVSASGTL
+433 EASTAPTVTDTGAL
-447 EPRPTVLRTFA
+447 EPRPAIIRSFA
-458 VADEHG
+458 VADEHSSTG
-464 TPNEGRRF
+464 PHHGYR
-472 NVLPG
+472 VLPG
-477 GLTRVGAELGDVIIS
+477 GLTRVGATVDSVIIS
-492 SRNDG
+492 SRSEG

-528 VQESATPLPGR
+528 VADTSTLLPGR

-547 GRTAEHAELVIRLI
+547 GRTAEHSELVIRLI

-585 LLAALGTVSG
+585 LLMALGTVSG

-601 PDEEEV
+601 PDEEEIESP
-607 TPGSVGTLAG
+607 TGGAARGLPGFELAPLPVPESEVDPGTGTRATTTAPMDDAG
-617 EAPVRTADPALAGEP
+617 AGAAAGATGEP
-632 SLFAD
+632 GLD
-637 PALPG
+637 PE
-642 DPLPDP
+642 
-648 LPDPVADPDVPTDRR
+648 VPTDRR

-676 LVSSLGLLVDAAY
+676 LVSSLGLLVEAAY

-696 SDTWQLVGDVEEEL
+696 SDSWQLVGDVEEEL

-729 RLLQALLALSGLSA
+729 RLLQALLALAGLSA

-772 AVLVRQRAGVVE
+772 SVLVRQRAGVVE

-794 SESLIIFRRRSGS
+794 SESLIIFRRRSGP

-813 AVDLLIYDAAN
+813 AVDLLVYDAAN
-824 PRSVMYQLDRLVN
+824 PRSVIYQLDRLFN
-837 QLADL
+837 HLADL
-842 PKQSPAQRL
+842 PKQSPGQRL
-851 GDEEQLVLETTTLLR
+851 GDGEQLVLRTSTMLR
-866 LTDAARLAAVDPAT
+866 LTDAAHLAAVDPET
-880 HRRPDLD
+880 KRRTELD
-887 SVLGRVDGLL
+887 AVLGQVDHLL
-897 AELLDSLRQTYFAHE
+897 AELLDSLRSTFFSHE

-918 GLQHNLGGRGPSRPP
+918 GLQHNLGRSP
-933 GGGLAPAPVAVPETA
+933 
-948 PVTVPEAAP
+948 
-957 VTPAGPPGPT
+957 
-967 GPQPGPGPGRPTTP
+967 

>member
-1 MTTATSAEP
+1 MTTATSVGPQE
-10 HGGGS
+10 GGGVPDP
-15 SSGVGGTLPDYTGV
+15 GATHPEYHAVPGG
-29 VGRTDEY
+29 TDEY

-44 TRWKQ
+44 ARWRQ
-49 VAAELAGLGPSG
+49 VAAEMAGLGPSG
-61 LLARRTELARLLRNE
+61 LIARRSEVARLLRNE

-84 DNQSR
+84 DDQTR
-89 RQAWSLDPCPLVL
+89 RQPWSLDPWPLVL
-102 DEDEWGRL
+102 EESEWAVL
-110 DAAVAQ
+110 ESAVAQ
-116 RVELLDL
+116 RVRILDL
-123 VLADI
+123 VFADL
-128 YGDRRLMAEG
+128 YGERRLVAG
-138 LIPAELVVGHPAF
+138 GHVPAELVLGHPAF
-151 LRPCAGSTPAGDHR
+151 LRACAGMDAPR
-165 LFLMAVDVVRDPH
+165 PRRMFLTAVDVVRDRS
-178 GDFRAVG
+178 GGFRAIG
-185 DRSQAP
+185 DRTQAP

-222 FFRSIRSGLSA
+222 FFRSIRAGVVA
-233 AAPDGVD
+233 VAPEGVD

-283 WLRSLAG
+283 WLRTLAG
-290 FDPVDVIIRRVDD
+290 FDPVDVVIRRVDD

-325 ARRGRVTVA
+325 ARRGRVTVV
-334 NPLGSGV
+334 NPLGTGV
-341 IEDPALTGLLPTLAP
+341 LEDPALTGLLESLAP
-356 ALLGEEL
+356 VLLGEDL
-363 ALRGPETWWCGESTG
+363 ALRGPETWWCGRPEH
-378 LSHVLAHLEHLVI
+378 LSHVLAHLERLIV
-391 LPVRPA
+391 LPVRPSPSEPPVA
-397 PGARPVVVAHLTAG
+397 ASTLSTEGLADLRDRITSRPWAWAG
-411 ERDELRQR
+411 REIID
-419 ILDRPGQWVGQELI
+419 
-433 EPSTTPTVSASGTL
+433 PSSVPTVTDTGTL
-447 EPRPTVLRTFA
+447 EPRPAIIRSFT
-458 VADEHG
+458 VADEHANTG
-464 TPNEGRRF
+464 PHHGYR
-472 NVLPG
+472 VLPG
-477 GLTRVGAELGDVIIS
+477 GLTRVGASPDSLIIS
-492 SRNDG
+492 SRSEG
-497 TSKDTWVASAQ
+497 TSKDTWVASTH

-528 VQESATPLPGR
+528 GTDTATPLPGR

-566 RLDQPLGVGVD
+566 RLDQPLGVGVQ
-577 GGAESLQV
+577 GGAESLLV
-585 LLAALGTVSG
+585 LLTALGTVSG

-601 PDEEEV
+601 PDREEV
-607 TPGSVGTLAG
+607 VPGLAG
-617 EAPVRTADPALAGEP
+617 AGGGAADQTPPRPVPETGAGTATGSGTGPGAQAG
-632 SLFAD
+632 AG
-637 PALPG
+637 PG
-642 DPLPDP
+642 
-648 LPDPVADPDVPTDRR
+648 AQSDVPTDRR

-670 AGVDGS
+670 VGVDGS

-696 SDTWQLVGDVEEEL
+696 SDSWQLVGDVEEEL

-729 RLLQALLALSGLSA
+729 RLLQALLALAGLSA

-794 SESLIIFRRRSGS
+794 SESLIVFRRRSGS

-813 AVDLLIYDAAN
+813 AVDLLVYDAAN
-824 PRSVMYQLDRLVN
+824 PRSVIYQLDRLFDH
-837 QLADL
+837 LADL
-842 PKQSPAQRL
+842 PRQSPGQRP
-851 GDEEQLVLETTTLLR
+851 GDGEQLVLRTTTMLK
-866 LTDAARLAAVDPAT
+866 LTDASRLAGVDPET
-880 HRRPDLD
+880 HRRAELD
-887 SVLGRVDGLL
+887 AVLGRVDGLL
-897 AELLDSLRQTYFAHE
+897 VELLDSLRSTFFSHE

-918 GLQHNLGGRGPSRPP
+918 GLQHDLGRGP
-933 GGGLAPAPVAVPETA
+933 
-948 PVTVPEAAP
+948 
-957 VTPAGPPGPT
+957 
-967 GPQPGPGPGRPTTP
+967 